1 MEGPDDRKNRKN
13 FMLTRRQFSKSFLA
27 GGTAL
32 LGAGDM
38 WPANDPLSSPDKI
51 PNQKFDL
58 LIKGGTVIDTAQRLH
73 GTLDVAVKAGKIL
86 SVAPDIPEHQSAQ
99 VFSAKDAIVTPG
111 FIDLHVH
118 CFDGIGAGMN
128 ADHYC
133 LGRGVPTVVD
143 AGSAGYTMID
153 GFLKYVVKTSLTRI
167 FALVDIGALGTV
179 IGIREHPMENLE
191 WVNPELTA
199 RAAEENK
206 PTVVGIKVRL
216 QKSIEGAND
225 IECLNRAL
233 QAAEICGLPLMAHID
248 NPESPLPDI
257 VKMLR
262 KGDVFTHFFNNHE
275 HSILDANQKILP
287 EVLEARDRGVFFD
300 IAEGSSHMSFDVAE
314 KCLMQDFLPDT
325 ISTDLYNG
333 NVFGP
338 TYDLPTLASKF
349 LALGMNLDKVVEL
362 VTIKPAQVFDYG
374 MQLGTLKP
382 GTEADISIFEVREGK
397 FEYMDADK
405 KKLTG
410 HQQLVSKAVVRGGQ
424 LFLNQD

>member
-1 MEGPDDRKNRKN
+1 
-13 FMLTRRQFSKSFLA
+13 MLTRRQFSKNFLA

-32 LGAGDM
+32 LACGDLG
-38 WPANDPLSSPDKI
+38 PANALPTSSDKI
-51 PNQKFDL
+51 LDQKFDL
-58 LIKGGTVIDTAQRLH
+58 LIKGGTVIDPSQHLH
-73 GTLDVAVKAGKIL
+73 ESLDVAVKDRKIL
-86 SVAPDIPEHQSAQ
+86 AVAPDIPEQQSAQ

-118 CFDGIGAGMN
+118 CFDAIGAGVN

-143 AGSAGYTMID
+143 AGSAGYPMIA
-153 GFLKYVVKTSLTRI
+153 GFIKYVVKTSLTRI

-179 IGIREHPMENLE
+179 VGIREHPMENLE

-216 QKSIEGAND
+216 QKSIEGPND
-225 IECLNRAL
+225 IECLKRAL
-233 QAAEICGLPLMAHID
+233 QAAESCGLPLMAHID
-248 NPESPLPDI
+248 DPYSPLPDI
-257 VKMLR
+257 VRLLR
-262 KGDVFTHFFNNHE
+262 KGDVFTHFLGNHE
-275 HSILDANQKILP
+275 HSILDTNQKILP
-287 EVLEARDRGVFFD
+287 EVREARERGVFFD
-300 IAEGSSHMSFDVAE
+300 IAEGSSHMSFDVAQ
-314 KCLMQDFLPDT
+314 KCLAQGFLPDT

-397 FEYMDADK
+397 FAYMDADK
-405 KKLTG
+405 KKLAG
-410 HQQLVSKAVVRGGQ
+410 HQQLMSKAVVRSGQ
-424 LFLNQD
+424 LFVNQE